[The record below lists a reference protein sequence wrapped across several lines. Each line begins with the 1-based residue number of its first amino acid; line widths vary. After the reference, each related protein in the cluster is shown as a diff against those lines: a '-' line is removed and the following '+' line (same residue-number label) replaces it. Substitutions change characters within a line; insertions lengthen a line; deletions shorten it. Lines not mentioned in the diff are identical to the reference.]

1 VRGSAGPWAQ
11 PEPEVGA
18 PESRYCKRCDVGLPT
33 HRDRELCNDCEGLNQ
48 FHPGGSHGGGF
59 PPVDPAYEIFLHF
72 AARPNEDRT
81 IATLDALK
89 MPYRTYTAKNDPL
102 EFEYAEALPY
112 VGRDGEYPIVLIT
125 SHGKPIE
132 WWRGFDLAALNATPA
147 ARKAATA
154 PPTEAQPCVPDSE
167 EQAA

>member
-1 VRGSAGPWAQ
+1 MRGDSGPWAQ

-18 PESRYCKRCDVGLPT
+18 PESRYCKRCDVDLPK
-33 HRDRELCNDCEGLNQ
+33 HRDRELCNDCEGLDQ

-59 PPVDPAYEIFLHF
+59 LPVDPAYEVFLHF
-72 AARPNEDRT
+72 ARRPNEDRT

-102 EFEYAEALPY
+102 EVEYARGLPY
-112 VGRDGEYPIVLIT
+112 VGGDGEYPIVLIT

-132 WWRGFDLAALNATPA
+132 WWRGFDLAALNAIPA
-147 ARKAATA
+147 ARAAATA
-154 PPTEAQPCVPDSE
+154 PPTEAHPGVPTHQED
-167 EQAA
+167 AA

>member
-1 VRGSAGPWAQ
+1 MRGDSGPWAQ

-33 HRDRELCNDCEGLNQ
+33 HRDRELCNDCEGLDQ

-59 PPVDPAYEIFLHF
+59 APVDPAYEIFLHF
-72 AARPNEDRT
+72 DRRPNEDRT

-102 EFEYAEALPY
+102 EVGYAKALVAGDMPAK
-112 VGRDGEYPIVLIT
+112 YPIVLIT
-125 SHGKPIE
+125 SHGKTVRY
-132 WWRGFDLAALNATPA
+132 WMGLDLHALNTIPA
-147 ARKAATA
+147 ARAAATA
-154 PPTEAQPCVPDSE
+154 PPTEAHPGVPAQQE
-167 EQAA
+167 EAA